1 MSRVFFLG
9 AGLFFSIE
17 EVEMDGS
24 SKISTLDV
32 TIRVRL
38 SLCLRVRREEFVEAT
53 LNKVG
58 LVSVN
63 TIRMR
68 VRSCLVSPSLNS
80 ILSNQVKMLF
90 FAVLVV
96 VHVLVVAWVNVI

>member
-1 MSRVFFLG
+1 
-9 AGLFFSIE
+9 
-17 EVEMDGS
+17 
-24 SKISTLDV
+24 V

-58 LVSVN
+58 LVRLVN

-68 VRSCLVSPSLNS
+68 VRSSLVSHSLKS
-80 ILSNQVKMLF
+80 ILSLQVKMLF
-90 FAVLVV
+90 IAHLIG
-96 VHVLVVAWVNVI
+96 VHVFVVAIINVI

>member
-1 MSRVFFLG
+1 
-9 AGLFFSIE
+9 
-17 EVEMDGS
+17 MDGCV
-24 SKISTLDV
+24 KISTLDV

-58 LVSVN
+58 LVRVN
-63 TIRMR
+63 GIRMR
-68 VRSCLVSPSLNS
+68 VRSCLVSQSLKS

-90 FAVLVV
+90 VAVLIV
-96 VHVLVVAWVNVI
+96 VHGLVVALVNVI